1 MRLLVV
7 EDDCTVR
14 DFVARALRQA
24 GYVIDVAGSAHS
36 AEALTSETAY
46 DALVVDLGLPDGD
59 GLDFIASCRGR
70 GVHAPVLIL
79 SARRSAAE
87 RVRGL
92 EGGGDDY
99 LIKPFALAELLARIR
114 NMVRRSNSL
123 AQPSQFLQA
132 ADLELNVLE
141 RTARRDGKDLQ
152 LTQHEFMLLE
162 FLLRNAGRVVTRTM
176 ILDGVWK
183 MRIDPKT
190 NVVEVHMHRLR
201 GKVDGD
207 AKRPLI
213 RTVRGAGYALVGA

>member
-1 MRLLVV
+1 
-7 EDDCTVR
+7 
-14 DFVARALRQA
+14 
-24 GYVIDVAGSAHS
+24 
-36 AEALTSETAY
+36 
-46 DALVVDLGLPDGD
+46 
-59 GLDFIASCRGR
+59 
-70 GVHAPVLIL
+70 
-79 SARRSAAE
+79 
-87 RVRGL
+87 
-92 EGGGDDY
+92 
-99 LIKPFALAELLARIR
+99 
-114 NMVRRSNSL
+114 MVRRSNSL